1 MPEHNTFLFSKSKK
15 VWDLVIQ
22 PGNYTIGGLF
32 KVSNL
37 SGGYHGILKQWWD
50 YYSPGPNVLLI
61 SENNKVKSDF
71 QKVYPNWNIVTIDNY
86 PEISTMND
94 VDVKGD
100 ICSETNPVLGKFDII
115 INQATIEHVYNPF
128 QAMKNLV
135 HSLNDGGILLTHTHP
150 PNQEYHQYPRDYF
163 RFMIDW
169 WVDLPKYIDDIEL
182 LELYMHNNAHV
193 FSCYQKKTMKVN
205 QEIRL
210 ACFSN
215 DNNISLLLI
224 DHEFSNN
231 FSKRDAHEVLFRRL
245 NTFLINNNI
254 IKNNIIDLGA
264 WIGDNTL
271 PWSKNIKGIVYAI
284 DPSAD
289 NCEFIRNMCIKNN
302 IENVKVIQSAISNKN
317 ETLFTK
323 ENINHCSFVY
333 NNTDNTGN
341 NKADAVSLDYLYQT
355 KSIEN
360 IGYIHLDVE
369 GMEFKVIEGSVSL
382 IDANRPIISFEQHL
396 ELDDYKG
403 IIVFLVSKEYSVF
416 LIDEILPG
424 CRHDCK
430 NFIAF
435 PNEVYSEQMIQNIHR
450 HIGSKL
456 LVKYY

>member
-1 MPEHNTFLFSKSKK
+1 M
-15 VWDLVIQ
+15 
-22 PGNYTIGGLF
+22 
-32 KVSNL
+32 
-37 SGGYHGILKQWWD
+37 
-50 YYSPGPNVLLI
+50 
-61 SENNKVKSDF
+61 
-71 QKVYPNWNIVTIDNY
+71 
-86 PEISTMND
+86 
-94 VDVKGD
+94 
-100 ICSETNPVLGKFDII
+100 
-115 INQATIEHVYNPF
+115 
-128 QAMKNLV
+128 
-135 HSLNDGGILLTHTHP
+135 
-150 PNQEYHQYPRDYF
+150 
-163 RFMIDW
+163 
-169 WVDLPKYIDDIEL
+169 
-182 LELYMHNNAHV
+182 
-193 FSCYQKKTMKVN
+193 
-205 QEIRL
+205 

-231 FSKRDAHEVLFRRL
+231 FQKRDAHEVLFRRL

-317 ETLFTK
+317 ETLFTT

-333 NNTDNTGN
+333 NNPDNTGN

-403 IIVFLVSKEYSVF
+403 IIAFLVSKEYIVF